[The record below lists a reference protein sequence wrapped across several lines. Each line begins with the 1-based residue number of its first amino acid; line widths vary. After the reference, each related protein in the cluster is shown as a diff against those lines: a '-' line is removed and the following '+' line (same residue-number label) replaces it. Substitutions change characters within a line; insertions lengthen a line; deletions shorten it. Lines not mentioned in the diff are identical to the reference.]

1 MREPTS
7 KCGVHLIG
15 APIVLFAYKRPRHTL
30 QTLTA
35 LSRNMMASRSPLIV
49 FIDGPKTEA
58 ELTDIEAVRCVV
70 RRAAGFASVEVVERQ
85 ANYGLARSI
94 IEGVSSVLRTHGR
107 VVVVEDDIVTS
118 PHFLCYMNDALTI
131 YADEALVASIHAYTY
146 PVPAPLPDTFFLR
159 GADCWGWATW
169 ERAWCHMQQ
178 DGRALLEQIT
188 ARGLRREFDANG
200 SRSLVR
206 MLQQQIEGRNDS
218 WAVRWHASAFL
229 AGMVTLYPGRSLVQ
243 NIGLDSSGTHC
254 RETERFAVCLDDYH
268 VHVERLPAVEN
279 RRAAE
284 AFEHYFRQNSGLFA
298 QCRSL
303 VGSSGFNAVVR
314 RLSNWRWASND

>member
-1 MREPTS
+1 MSEPTS
-7 KCGVHLIG
+7 YCGVHVSG

-30 QTLTA
+30 ATLTA
-35 LSRNMMASRSPLIV
+35 LSRNIMASRSPLIV
-49 FIDGPKTEA
+49 IIDGPKTA
-58 ELTDIEAVRCVV
+58 SELTDIEAVRRVV
-70 RRAAGFASVEVVERQ
+70 RNAAGFASVEIVERQ
-85 ANYGLARSI
+85 ENYGLARSI
-94 IEGVSSVLRTHGR
+94 IEGVGAVLRTHGR
-107 VVVVEDDIVTS
+107 AVVVEDDIVTS
-118 PHFLCYMNDALTI
+118 PHFLCYMNDALTM
-131 YADEALVASIHAYTY
+131 YANDTLVASIHAYTY
-146 PVPAPLPDTFFLR
+146 PVSASLPDTFFLR

-169 ERAWCHMQQ
+169 ERAWRHMQQ

-200 SRSLVR
+200 ARSLVR

-254 RETERFAVCLDDYH
+254 RETGRFAVHLDEYH
-268 VHVERLPAVEN
+268 VKVERLPAVEN

-284 AFEHYFRQNSGLFA
+284 AFEHYFRQHAGFLARCRGLVGGSGL
-298 QCRSL
+298 
-303 VGSSGFNAVVR
+303 NAVVR
-314 RLSNWRWASND
+314 KLSNWIVNIQ